1 MIPLPSTLRI
11 WLAAGVTDMRLGM
24 PGLALKVQ
32 EALGRDPFAGDV
44 YAFRGRRGDLV
55 KLIWHDGIGLSLYAK
70 RIERGHLL
78 WNSAKEGAIH
88 LSPSQLTCLLEGVD
102 WRNPQKTWRPELAG

>member
-55 KLIWHDGIGLSLYAK
+55 KLISRDGIGLYM
-70 RIERGHLL
+70 RIGSNAGISCGLRQRTERSISSRH
-78 WNSAKEGAIH
+78 N
-88 LSPSQLTCLLEGVD
+88 
-102 WRNPQKTWRPELAG
+102 